1 MKKIVLLYICTI
13 FAQVA
18 SGTCPLEYDS
28 LVLSGGGVR
37 GSLYPGALTALE
49 EAGILQGINAFAGT
63 SAGSGTAAFLAIGLS
78 ATDIRAVLAE
88 TSLKDLVDYSLPQRL
103 KRALF
108 GIGTSHLVEILA
120 SRKGFFSGEKLQEQF
135 DIVIQRK
142 FCADYLGK
150 LFSEIKPDSP
160 ELLGNCSHF
169 KHVPFEAL
177 SNDVELRLTGFD
189 ITRGRLSW
197 FDKKNTPKMPISL
210 AIRISSGIPWM
221 FEPAEWDGSLFV
233 DGGMLRRIPVD
244 AFSSKKMLAL
254 KISSDFT
261 PTQPRDV
268 SELSFIEYSRR
279 IMRAAVQHSQDLDL
293 IQRKKQEKGIDF
305 VDFTENPIAK
315 SQSALDFDISF
326 AKRAV
331 LVEVGYTVMQNHIR
345 DKATLYGCVFS
356 NANFSAS
363 PMWVAEMFQEAKTRD
378 KQLANTFTKDFAI
391 ERNIFLFFAV
401 TIVLTLLS
409 GKLRNN
415 LHYLFL
421 KNCSGIQTDSCAACQ
436 RGWVPSELS
445 YRKVNALSSG
455 ELKNALKSRGIVVG
469 EVTISEKRRRLRQ
482 AVYAENISFRR
493 PWSLLYHSDIIPC
506 RWTTKDFPINEYV
519 VATLALLYIFSMM
532 TTIGS
537 AVRSDL

>member
-1 MKKIVLLYICTI
+1 MKKSFLFYICTL
-13 FAQVA
+13 FVPVTAN
-18 SGTCPLEYDS
+18 TCPLKYDS

-49 EAGILQGINAFAGT
+49 EAGILDNINAFAGT

-78 ATDIRAVLAE
+78 AKDIRAVLAE
-88 TSLKDLVDYSLPQRL
+88 TSLKDLVDYSLPQSL

-108 GIGTSHLVEILA
+108 GIGTAHLAEILA
-120 SRKGFFSGEKLQEQF
+120 TKKGFFSGEKLQEQF

-142 FCADYLGK
+142 FCADYFGVP
-150 LFSEIKPDSP
+150 FHEIKGDSP
-160 ELLGNCSHF
+160 ELLGECLQFRHM
-169 KHVPFEAL
+169 PFESL
-177 SNDVELRLTGFD
+177 SDGVELRLTGFD
-189 ITRGRLSW
+189 ITRGMLSW
-197 FDKKNTPKMPISL
+197 FDKKSTPKMPISL

-244 AFSSKKMLAL
+244 AFPSKNMLAL
-254 KISSDFT
+254 KISPDFT
-261 PTQPRDV
+261 PTKPREV
-268 SELSFIEYSRR
+268 NGLTFVEYSRR

-293 IQRKKQEKGIDF
+293 VQRKKLEKAIDF
-305 VDFTENPIAK
+305 IDFTDNPVAK

-326 AKRAV
+326 EKRAK
-331 LVEVGYTVMQNHIR
+331 LVEVGYTMMRKHIIEETTQY
-345 DKATLYGCVFS
+345 DCGFS
-356 NANFSAS
+356 RANVSSF
-363 PMWVAEMFQEAKTRD
+363 PTWVTEMYKEAKARD
-378 KQLANTFTKDFAI
+378 KQLANRVSNDFAI
-391 ERNIFLFFAV
+391 ERNVALFLAV

-409 GKLRNN
+409 GKLRNG

-421 KNCSGIQTDSCAACQ
+421 QNYSGIQTECCAACQ

-445 YRKVNALSSG
+445 YRKVNALSPG
-455 ELKNALKSRGIVVG
+455 ELKGALDSRGIVVG
-469 EVTISEKRRRLRQ
+469 KIADSEKRRKLRQ

-519 VATLALLYIFSMM
+519 VATLALFYIFSMM
-532 TTIGS
+532 STIES
-537 AVRSDL
+537 AVASDL